1 MFVLVCLLLCV
12 CARAQDQIIVEV
24 IRLQYEQTQT
34 LVVNRSVEYVVEFVP
49 TEQQMVWPA
58 RITAH
63 VSAGDVARPVL
74 LTARQR
80 SGATTWQLP
89 YYHEQR
95 LLYELTRTL
104 CPDGAGGDQIDS
116 EHCDDND
123 ALRGFTLHVGSTCA
137 TPVEVALRTDPARD
151 FVIQYNID
159 SSFVIT
165 KTAPLVAL
173 YRWPEKQDRARLI
186 VSAEDEV
193 CATISVQNY
202 TCPIVQSIDAM
213 EMIGLRMTVE
223 KSGAVQLSRSSYPYG
238 FLVVAVVRA
247 DQRPC
252 RGDDTNDDPDW
263 LIETALWGER
273 DESQY
278 VATNKTV
285 TFTVKAALSRGQYVL
300 AACVTIAIFL
310 LFYVAFGAL
319 VLARRWEPL
328 SRRIGSL
335 AVLAPDV
342 IDGQP
347 SQADA
352 SVSAAS
358 PTRRRRDSTATF
370 DSSDNSDTDS
380 DEEPTDSP
388 TASPTTPAPT
398 TETPVT
404 TPVATN
410 PPASSTPAA
419 SPEVIRSTPPVNS
432 TSEGSPEVIRSD
444 ALNATTPVS
453 PEVPISSASPTQL
466 STSPQATTDS
476 NGRVL
481 NETNVQEAVANAR
494 PLSEVDRPFGLPA
507 ELRLAALARRRARV
521 LRARSDR
528 YLHTLYTVAVFY
540 ALPVVQFVAAFQMVM
555 NVSGSLDICYYNF
568 LCAHPAG
575 ALADFNHVFSNLG
588 YLLLGAL
595 LMIQVRARRQRRVK
609 KPRHEEYGIPAHY
622 GLLSALGAGMMV
634 VALLSASYH
643 VCPNGLNFQFD
654 VAFMY
659 VLAVLSMVKIY
670 QARHPDVNARA
681 HATFGVLAVLIAIVV
696 WGVLGGGALFWG
708 AATVLHVFSVLLLS
722 LRIYYVGQFRLEKQ
736 SLFVAARGFQPRSR
750 PLYAARLVLLLI
762 ANAVNW
768 VFAIYG
774 LFMQAAD
781 FASHLLNVLLA
792 NTLLYM
798 LFYLTMKLMHGERP
812 RWYAWCYLGGAVAA
826 WVPALYFFMSGSTDW
841 SATPA
846 QSRHKNHECMIMDF
860 YDSHDLWHMLSAAA
874 LYLSFAAMLTWDDG
888 LSAVR
893 RTDIAV
899 F

>member
-12 CARAQDQIIVEV
+12 CARAQDQIVVEV
-24 IRLQYEQTQT
+24 IRFQYEETQT

-49 TEQQMVWPA
+49 TEQQMLWPA

-104 CPDGAGGDQIDS
+104 CPDGAGGDQTDS
-116 EHCDDND
+116 EHCDGNDND

-137 TPVEVALRTDPARD
+137 TPVEVTLRADPARN
-151 FVIQYNID
+151 FLIQYNTD
-159 SSFVIT
+159 STFVIT

-173 YRWPEKQDRARLI
+173 YRWPEDQDRARLI

-193 CATISVQNY
+193 CATVSVQNY
-202 TCPIVQSIDAM
+202 TCPIAQTTDAI

-252 RGDDTNDDPDW
+252 RGDDTDDDLDW
-263 LIETALWGER
+263 LIEAALWGER
-273 DESQY
+273 DERQY
-278 VATNKTV
+278 VPTTKTI

-300 AACVTIAIFL
+300 AACVTLAMFL

-342 IDGQP
+342 TDGQP
-347 SQADA
+347 SQIDA

-380 DEEPTDSP
+380 DEERTASPAASP
-388 TASPTTPAPT
+388 TAPAPPI
-398 TETPVT
+398 ETPVT

-419 SPEVIRSTPPVNS
+419 SAEVIRSTRQVNS
-432 TSEGSPEVIRSD
+432 TPVGSPEVIILSD
-444 ALNATTPVS
+444 APDRSTPVS
-453 PEVPISSASPTQL
+453 PEVPISSPGASQL
-466 STSPQATTDS
+466 STSPQESTTDS

-481 NETNVQEAVANAR
+481 NESNIQNLFSLFSVCYCSLFVQ
-494 PLSEVDRPFGLPA
+494 L
-507 ELRLAALARRRARV
+507 
-521 LRARSDR
+521 
-528 YLHTLYTVAVFY
+528 
-540 ALPVVQFVAAFQMVM
+540 M

-708 AATVLHVFSVLLLS
+708 AATVLHVFAVLMLS

-768 VFAIYG
+768 MFAIYG
-774 LFMQAAD
+774 LFVQAAD

-841 SATPA
+841 SAAPA

>member
-12 CARAQDQIIVEV
+12 CARAQDQIVVEV
-24 IRLQYEQTQT
+24 IRLQYEQTHT

-49 TEQQMVWPA
+49 TQQQMVWPA
-58 RITAH
+58 RVTAR

-89 YYHEQR
+89 YLHEQR

-116 EHCDDND
+116 EHCDGDD
-123 ALRGFTLHVGSTCA
+123 AVRGFTLHVGSTCA
-137 TPVEVALRTDPARD
+137 APVEVTLRADPARD
-151 FVIQYNID
+151 FLIQYD
-159 SSFVIT
+159 SGSTFQIT
-165 KTAPLVAL
+165 QTAPLVAL
-173 YRWPEKQDRARLI
+173 YRWPANQHRARLI
-186 VSAEDEV
+186 VSAEDEA
-193 CATISVQNY
+193 CATVSVQNY
-202 TCPIVQSIDAM
+202 TCPIAQTFEEI
-213 EMIGLRMTVE
+213 EITGLRMTVE
-223 KSGAVQLSRSSYPYG
+223 KSGAVQLTRSSYPYG
-238 FLVVAVVRA
+238 FLVIAVVRA

-252 RGDDTNDDPDW
+252 RGDDTGNDPDW
-263 LIETALWGER
+263 LIETAIWGEEV
-273 DESQY
+273 ESDY
-278 VATNKTV
+278 VPTTKTI

-300 AACVTIAIFL
+300 ATCVTIAIFL
-310 LFYVAFGAL
+310 VFYVGFGAL

-342 IDGQP
+342 TDGQP
-347 SQADA
+347 SQTDA

-358 PTRRRRDSTATF
+358 PPRRRRDSTATF

-380 DEEPTDSP
+380 EEEPAS
-388 TASPTTPAPT
+388 SPTTPASHPAV
-398 TETPVT
+398 PAPSPGASV
-404 TPVATN
+404 
-410 PPASSTPAA
+410 PPASSTPVTSPKVTAQSA
-419 SPEVIRSTPPVNS
+419 SLVNS
-432 TSEGSPEVIRSD
+432 PVGSPEIILRSD
-444 ALNATTPVS
+444 APNGSAVVPDPSAGPTPL
-453 PEVPISSASPTQL
+453 SSSSQET
-466 STSPQATTDS
+466 TTDS

-481 NETNVQEAVANAR
+481 NESNVQAAGNAR
-494 PLSEVDRPFGLPA
+494 PLSEADRPFGLPA
-507 ELRLAALARRRARV
+507 QLRLAALARRRARV

-540 ALPVVQFVAAFQMVM
+540 ALPVVQFVAAFQMIM

-575 ALADFNHVFSNLG
+575 ALADFNHVYSNLG

-595 LMIQVRARRQRRVK
+595 LMIQVRARRQRRIK

-708 AATVLHVFSVLLLS
+708 AATVLHVFAVLLLS

-736 SLFVAARGFQPRSR
+736 SLFVAARGLQPRSR

-774 LFMQAAD
+774 LFIQVAD

-826 WVPALYFFMSGSTDW
+826 WAPALYLFTAGSTDW
-841 SATPA
+841 AAPPA

-893 RTDIAV
+893 RTNIAV

>member
-1 MFVLVCLLLCV
+1 MFVLVCLLLCAR
-12 CARAQDQIIVEV
+12 ARAQDQIVVEV

-116 EHCDDND
+116 EHCDGND
-123 ALRGFTLHVGSTCA
+123 AQRGFTLHVGSTCA
-137 TPVEVALRTDPARD
+137 TPVEVTLRADPARN
-151 FVIQYNID
+151 FLIQYNID

-165 KTAPLVAL
+165 KTAPLVVL
-173 YRWPEKQDRARLI
+173 YRWPENQDRARLI

-193 CATISVQNY
+193 CATVSVQNY
-202 TCPIVQSIDAM
+202 TCPIAQSINAI
-213 EMIGLRMTVE
+213 EVIGLRMTVE
-223 KSGAVQLSRSSYPYG
+223 KSGAVQLARSSYPYG

-252 RGDDTNDDPDW
+252 RGDDTEGDSDW
-263 LIETALWGER
+263 LMEAALWGER

-278 VATNKTV
+278 VATTKTV

-300 AACVTIAIFL
+300 AACVTIAVFL
-310 LFYVAFGAL
+310 QFYVAFGAL

-328 SRRIGSL
+328 SRRIASL

-342 IDGQP
+342 TDGQP
-347 SQADA
+347 SQTDA
-352 SVSAAS
+352 SISAAS

-370 DSSDNSDTDS
+370 DSSDNSDTES
-380 DEEPTDSP
+380 DEEPTASP
-388 TASPTTPAPT
+388 TASPTAPAPPTQVPVNAPDAT
-398 TETPVT
+398 T
-404 TPVATN
+404 
-410 PPASSTPAA
+410 PPASATPAA
-419 SPEVIRSTPPVNS
+419 SPGVTRSAPLVNS
-432 TSEGSPEVIRSD
+432 TPVDSPEVLRSE
-444 ALNATTPVS
+444 ALNTTAPVS
-453 PEVPISSASPTQL
+453 PEAPIPSAVPTQL
-466 STSPQATTDS
+466 SSSPQATTDI
-476 NGRVL
+476 
-481 NETNVQEAVANAR
+481 EAVANGR
-494 PLSEVDRPFGLPA
+494 PLSAVDRPFGLPA

-575 ALADFNHVFSNLG
+575 ALADFNHVFSNFG

-595 LMIQVRARRQRRVK
+595 LMIQVRARRQRRFK

-708 AATVLHVFSVLLLS
+708 TATVLHVFAVLLMS

-768 VFAIYG
+768 MFAIYG

-826 WVPALYFFMSGSTDW
+826 WVPALYLFMSGSTDW
-841 SATPA
+841 SAAPA

>member
-1 MFVLVCLLLCV
+1 MHHIYPMITTGFS
-12 CARAQDQIIVEV
+12 ARGKRKKSQRA

-49 TEQQMVWPA
+49 TEEQMVWPA

-116 EHCDDND
+116 EHCDGND

-137 TPVEVALRTDPARD
+137 TPVEVTLRADPAWN
-151 FVIQYNID
+151 FLIQYNTD
-159 SSFVIT
+159 STFVIT

-173 YRWPEKQDRARLI
+173 YRWPENQDRARLI
-186 VSAEDEV
+186 VSAVDEV
-193 CATISVQNY
+193 CATVSVQNY
-202 TCPIVQSIDAM
+202 TCPFAQTIDLI

-238 FLVVAVVRA
+238 FLVVAVVRT

-252 RGDDTNDDPDW
+252 RGDDTNDDADW
-263 LIETALWGER
+263 LIEAALWGER

-278 VATNKTV
+278 VPTTKTITV
-285 TFTVKAALSRGQYVL
+285 TIKAALSRGQYVL

-347 SQADA
+347 SQIDA

-358 PTRRRRDSTATF
+358 PTRQRRDSTATF

-380 DEEPTDSP
+380 DEEPTASP
-388 TASPTTPAPT
+388 TASPTTPAPS
-398 TETPVT
+398 TEAPVT
-404 TPVATN
+404 TAVPN
-410 PPASSTPAA
+410 IPPDSSTPAA
-419 SPEVIRSTPPVNS
+419 SPEFIRSTPLVNS
-432 TSEGSPEVIRSD
+432 TPEGSPEVNIRSD
-444 ALNATTPVS
+444 TRNGSALVS
-453 PEVPISSASPTQL
+453 PEVPVPSAGPTQL
-466 STSPQATTDS
+466 STSPQEATTDS
-476 NGRVL
+476 NGRIP
-481 NETNVQEAVANAR
+481 NVQAVANAR
-494 PLSEVDRPFGLPA
+494 PLSEADRPFGLPA

-595 LMIQVRARRQRRVK
+595 LLIQVRARRQRRVK

-708 AATVLHVFSVLLLS
+708 AVTVLHVFAVLLLS

-736 SLFVAARGFQPRSR
+736 SLFVAARGLQPRSR

-826 WVPALYFFMSGSTDW
+826 WVPALYFFLSGSTDW
-841 SATPA
+841 SSTPA
-846 QSRHKNHECMIMDF
+846 RSRHKNHECMIMDF